1 MVLAS
6 SLSWTLTLLSAR
18 TAESQNLLF
27 ADVDQV
33 TVPSWAVCGS
43 LCEKDELCRYLKLRL
58 ILTIPAHFSF
68 HSFLLPNILP
78 WNNTFCWLWDKPTTG
93 IGALTDI
100 TEGWFASFFFFF
112 FLADFVK
119 SEIKFRSKERE
130 DELLSLLRSSLT
142 DWGLLFYNSGQVNFA

>member
-6 SLSWTLTLLSAR
+6 SLSWTLALLSAR
-18 TAESQNLLF
+18 TTESQNLLF

-43 LCEKDELCRYLKLRL
+43 LCEKDELCRYLKLQL
-58 ILTIPAHFSF
+58 ILTIPGHNSF

-78 WNNTFCWLWDKPTTG
+78 WNTTFCWLWDKPKTG

-112 FLADFVK
+112 FSRLCK
-119 SEIKFRSKERE
+119 KWNKIPLKGTRGWTSLPSEE
-130 DELLSLLRSSLT
+130 LT
-142 DWGLLFYNSGQVNFA
+142 DRLGAIVL